1 MTYIRELVFDERNI
15 EHIARHG
22 VTPEEVEEVC
32 YLAPHFTRAR
42 SKRGR
47 RRYRVI
53 GQTEDGRYL
62 TIFLDPLGKGVYTS
76 LHPTIHPP
84 SEVVQFLSCWFSRTF
99 NTLPP
104 GGSDV

>member
-1 MTYIRELVFDERNI
+1 MTHIRELVFDECNI

-47 RRYRVI
+47 RRYRAI

-62 TIFLDPLGKGVYTS
+62 TIFLDPLGKGVFYPVTARDA
-76 LHPTIHPP
+76 TA
-84 SEVVQFLSCWFSRTF
+84 SERREYQRHKSR
-99 NTLPP
+99 
-104 GGSDV
+104 